1 MKYMFA
7 SDVHGSAYCCRKM
20 LETYKKEQAERLVL
34 LGDLLYH
41 GPRNDLPKEY
51 APKEVIRMLNEKK
64 NEIYGLKRDSERD
77 MTEIGRL
84 VYERFKQGEV
94 VDTDFIA
101 LCEAIE
107 KREEQTEVCE
117 QEIARIKGE

>member
-1 MKYMFA
+1 MRYRPVKKPAPMPENPYHRIFTPMPSFE
-7 SDVHGSAYCCRKM
+7 DLVRK
-20 LETYKKEQAERLVL
+20 A
-34 LGDLLYH
+34 GDTI
-41 GPRNDLPKEY
+41 DIQK
-51 APKEVIRMLNEKK
+51 KK

>member
-1 MKYMFA
+1 
-7 SDVHGSAYCCRKM
+7 
-20 LETYKKEQAERLVL
+20 
-34 LGDLLYH
+34 
-41 GPRNDLPKEY
+41 
-51 APKEVIRMLNEKK
+51 
-64 NEIYGLKRDSERD
+64 

-107 KREEQTEVCE
+107 KRGEQTEVCK

>member
-1 MKYMFA
+1 M
-7 SDVHGSAYCCRKM
+7 SDFFDTIGKRISDTVDDLG
-20 LETYKKEQAERLVL
+20 KKA
-34 LGDLLYH
+34 GDTI
-41 GPRNDLPKEY
+41 DIQK
-51 APKEVIRMLNEKK
+51 KK

-107 KREEQTEVCE
+107 SVKNRQRYASRKSRESKENNYGNPEHFNRSFCCRV
-117 QEIARIKGE
+117 RSWN

>member
-1 MKYMFA
+1 M
-7 SDVHGSAYCCRKM
+7 SDFFDTIGKRISDTVDDLG
-20 LETYKKEQAERLVL
+20 KKA
-34 LGDLLYH
+34 GDTI
-41 GPRNDLPKEY
+41 DIQK
-51 APKEVIRMLNEKK
+51 KK

-117 QEIARIKGE
+117 QEIARSKENNYGNPEHFNRSFCCRVRSWN

>member
-1 MKYMFA
+1 
-7 SDVHGSAYCCRKM
+7 
-20 LETYKKEQAERLVL
+20 
-34 LGDLLYH
+34 
-41 GPRNDLPKEY
+41 
-51 APKEVIRMLNEKK
+51 
-64 NEIYGLKRDSERD
+64 

-101 LCEAIE
+101 FCDAMET
-107 KREEQTEVCE
+107 REEQTEICE

>member
-1 MKYMFA
+1 M
-7 SDVHGSAYCCRKM
+7 SDFFDIIGKRISDTVDDLG
-20 LETYKKEQAERLVL
+20 KKA
-34 LGDLLYH
+34 GDTI
-41 GPRNDLPKEY
+41 DIQK
-51 APKEVIRMLNEKK
+51 KK

-101 LCEAIE
+101 FCEAIE

>member
-1 MKYMFA
+1 M
-7 SDVHGSAYCCRKM
+7 SDFFDTIGKRISDTVDDLG
-20 LETYKKEQAERLVL
+20 KKA
-34 LGDLLYH
+34 GD
-41 GPRNDLPKEY
+41 
-51 APKEVIRMLNEKK
+51 
-64 NEIYGLKRDSERD
+64 EIYGLKRDSERD

>member
-1 MKYMFA
+1 M
-7 SDVHGSAYCCRKM
+7 SDFFDTIGKRISDTVDDLG
-20 LETYKKEQAERLVL
+20 KKA
-34 LGDLLYH
+34 GDTI
-41 GPRNDLPKEY
+41 DIQK
-51 APKEVIRMLNEKK
+51 KK
-64 NEIYGLKRDSERD
+64 NEIYGLKRESERD

-101 LCEAIE
+101 FYEAIE
-107 KREEQTEVCE
+107 KREEQTEICE

>member
-1 MKYMFA
+1 MDDFGTKR
-7 SDVHGSAYCCRKM
+7 V
-20 LETYKKEQAERLVL
+20 
-34 LGDLLYH
+34 
-41 GPRNDLPKEY
+41 Y
-51 APKEVIRMLNEKK
+51 AIDFEKKK

-107 KREEQTEVCE
+107 KRGEQTEVCK

>member
-1 MKYMFA
+1 M
-7 SDVHGSAYCCRKM
+7 SDFFDTIGKRISDTVDDLG
-20 LETYKKEQAERLVL
+20 KKA
-34 LGDLLYH
+34 GDTI
-41 GPRNDLPKEY
+41 D
-51 APKEVIRMLNEKK
+51 IQKK
-64 NEIYGLKRDSERD
+64 KRDSERD

>member
-1 MKYMFA
+1 M
-7 SDVHGSAYCCRKM
+7 SDFFDTIGKRISDTVDDLG
-20 LETYKKEQAERLVL
+20 KKA
-34 LGDLLYH
+34 GDTI
-41 GPRNDLPKEY
+41 DIQK
-51 APKEVIRMLNEKK
+51 KK

-84 VYERFKQGEV
+84 
-94 VDTDFIA
+94 
-101 LCEAIE
+101 EAIE

>member
-1 MKYMFA
+1 
-7 SDVHGSAYCCRKM
+7 M
-20 LETYKKEQAERLVL
+20 LL
-34 LGDLLYH
+34 LGDILYH

>member
-1 MKYMFA
+1 M
-7 SDVHGSAYCCRKM
+7 SDFFDTIGKRISDTVDDLG
-20 LETYKKEQAERLVL
+20 KKA
-34 LGDLLYH
+34 GDTI
-41 GPRNDLPKEY
+41 DIQK
-51 APKEVIRMLNEKK
+51 KK

-94 VDTDFIA
+94 EDTDFIA

-107 KREEQTEVCE
+107 KREEPTEVCE
-117 QEIARIKGE
+117 PGSARIKGEELWKS

>member
-1 MKYMFA
+1 M
-7 SDVHGSAYCCRKM
+7 SDFFDTIGKRISDTVDDLG
-20 LETYKKEQAERLVL
+20 KKA
-34 LGDLLYH
+34 GDTI
-41 GPRNDLPKEY
+41 DIQK
-51 APKEVIRMLNEKK
+51 KK
-64 NEIYGLKRDSERD
+64 NEIQRDSERD

>member
-1 MKYMFA
+1 M
-7 SDVHGSAYCCRKM
+7 SDFFDTIGKRISDTVDDLG
-20 LETYKKEQAERLVL
+20 KKA
-34 LGDLLYH
+34 GDTI
-41 GPRNDLPKEY
+41 DIQK
-51 APKEVIRMLNEKK
+51 KK
-64 NEIYGLKRDSERD
+64 NEIYGLKRDS
-77 MTEIGRL
+77 GRL

>member
-1 MKYMFA
+1 M
-7 SDVHGSAYCCRKM
+7 SDFFDTIGKRISKNALLVHDMCSVYTVDDLG
-20 LETYKKEQAERLVL
+20 KKA
-34 LGDLLYH
+34 GDTI
-41 GPRNDLPKEY
+41 DIQK
-51 APKEVIRMLNEKK
+51 KK

>member
-1 MKYMFA
+1 
-7 SDVHGSAYCCRKM
+7 
-20 LETYKKEQAERLVL
+20 
-34 LGDLLYH
+34 
-41 GPRNDLPKEY
+41 
-51 APKEVIRMLNEKK
+51 
-64 NEIYGLKRDSERD
+64 

-117 QEIARIKGE
+117 QDIARIKGE

>member
-1 MKYMFA
+1 M
-7 SDVHGSAYCCRKM
+7 SDFFDTIGKRISDTVDDLG
-20 LETYKKEQAERLVL
+20 KKA
-34 LGDLLYH
+34 GDTI
-41 GPRNDLPKEY
+41 DIQK
-51 APKEVIRMLNEKK
+51 KK

-107 KREEQTEVCE
+107 KREEQTEASLTFSSVYFL
-117 QEIARIKGE
+117 IPRSHPATKAPVKMLRISIIILL